1 MAINSALQTNV
12 QFVLLVHNCLV
23 RCCQHSCLV
32 VRLAVFT
39 VCVKAL
45 LLKSRFFFFSSK
57 QHVSGPCAFDGE
69 NGPERLKSKGTNEKN
84 LTFITWKKTQ
94 SLMIFNFEGL
104 SPDFFVL
111 QFW

>member
-1 MAINSALQTNV
+1 MFSCEACCI
-12 QFVLLVHNCLV
+12 HCL
-23 RCCQHSCLV
+23 CESI
-32 VRLAVFT
+32 AVE
-39 VCVKAL
+39 VKI
-45 LLKSRFFFFSSK
+45 FFFSSK